1 MPRKTTDTKKAGD
14 VKPALTGAENL
25 TKLER
30 DRLILQLRRDGMSYD
45 EISQDPRVGIGA
57 NSCYRVVK
65 DWLDQ
70 TAAECTEAAHEIIQ
84 IESARLDKMLCIL
97 QFKIE
102 EGNIGAIETAL
113 KIQERRARLHGL
125 DKPEKVEQTVRFE
138 NMSDTEL
145 IQRARSKGIPI
156 PPELL
161 EAAKGMIDGANQI
174 SGAGAEKASGG

>member
-1 MPRKTTDTKKAGD
+1 MPRSTTDTKKAGE

-30 DRLILQLRRDGMSYD
+30 DRLILQLRKDGLSYD
-45 EISQDPRVGIGA
+45 QISLDPRVGISSGA
-57 NSCYRVVK
+57 CYRIVK

-84 IESARLDKMLCIL
+84 IETARLDQMLKIL
-97 QFKIE
+97 AKRIE
-102 EGNIGAIETAL
+102 DGDARAIETAI
-113 KIQERRARLHGL
+113 KIQERRAKLHGL

-138 NMSDTEL
+138 SMSDTEL

-156 PPELL
+156 PAELL
-161 EAAKGMIDGANQI
+161 EAAKGLVNENVQSEPGQTITR
-174 SGAGAEKASGG
+174 